1 MTSAAAGGA
10 YERLFSPLA
19 FAGLEARNRIVMA
32 PMGTGLPEHDGTC
45 NDRTIAY
52 YRRRAEGG
60 VGMMTLEAS
69 LVTPDA
75 RGVGPELRLHGEE
88 FLPGLRA
95 LTDALRPYGIPVG
108 IQLWHPGRQT
118 LLGEPVGPSAVPLSP
133 RTPVPHALTVDEIRE
148 YVEWYALSAA
158 IAKEAGFDF
167 VEVHGAHC
175 YLPCEFVSPL
185 SNHREDEYGG
195 SLENRAR
202 FPLEIVRAI
211 RKRCGPGYPI
221 SYRISG
227 EEGAEG
233 GFTLDDSKQVCAW
246 LEEAGVDTISVS
258 AGNWYA
264 LHLTIGPMF
273 LPHGYLLALARGI
286 KEAVSVPVVAAG
298 RLDDPALA
306 ERALADGDADLIAIG
321 RALIADPDWPE
332 KVRTGRLGDV
342 RPCIACNACVDLVA
356 RAEEARCAVNAE
368 VGDELSWEVVAADE
382 PRQVMVV
389 GAGPAGM
396 ETARIARLRGHD
408 VSIWDR
414 EPELGGKLDVA
425 SRAPSKATVLAFRDY
440 QARQIAA
447 LGVHVHTGADV
458 TAATVDAEDP
468 DVVVL
473 AVGADPL
480 IPPIPGI
487 EGPSVLD
494 AQEILHGR
502 VAVAPGERIAIVG
515 GSATGCETAEWLI
528 AAGAEVVILEML
540 PTVGQGIELITRK
553 HLLADLKA
561 KGLRVLTRSKVI
573 MIEPNQV
580 LFEHVETG
588 EQDVIPAD
596 RVALAVGWR
605 PRGNAF
611 AELLT
616 GREIVLVGDAS
627 QPADFVAAIRAG
639 AAAGQ
644 AV

>member
-1 MTSAAAGGA
+1 VTPAGAGNL

-60 VGMMTLEAS
+60 VGMMTVEAS
-69 LVTPDA
+69 LVSPDA

-88 FLPGLRA
+88 FLPGLRD
-95 LTDALRPYGIPVG
+95 LTGALRPYGIPVG

-133 RTPVPHALTVDEIRE
+133 RTPVPRALTVEEIRE

-158 IAKEAGFDF
+158 IAQEAGFDY

-185 SNHREDEYGG
+185 SNLREDEYGG

-211 RKRCGPGYPI
+211 RARCGAGYPI

-233 GFTLDDSKQVCAW
+233 GFTLEDSKQVSAW
-246 LEEAGVDTISVS
+246 LQEAGVDTISVS

-273 LPHGYLLALARGI
+273 LPRGYLLALARGI

-298 RLDDPALA
+298 RLDDAALA
-306 ERALADGDADLIAIG
+306 ERALASGDADLIAIG

-356 RAEEARCAVNAE
+356 RAEEARCAVNPE

-382 PRQVMVV
+382 PRRVMVV

-396 ETARIARLRGHD
+396 ETARLARLRGHD

-440 QARQIAA
+440 QARQIVD
-447 LGVHVHTGADV
+447 LGVRVHTGADV
-458 TAATVDAEDP
+458 TADTVEAEDP

-528 AAGAEVVILEML
+528 AAGADVAILEML
-540 PTVGQGIELITRK
+540 PSVGQGIELITRK
-553 HLLADLKA
+553 HLLADLRA

-588 EQDVIPAD
+588 EQDVIPVD

-611 AELLT
+611 AEQLT
-616 GREIVLVGDAS
+616 GREVVLVGDAS
-627 QPADFVAAIRAG
+627 RPADFVAAIRAG